1 MPRRP
6 RTFLPNVPV
15 HIVQRGASRE
25 AVFFDDEDYKAY
37 AGWMKEAGLVY
48 DVAIHAFVLMTNHIH
63 ILISAQ
69 APENVGKFMQHIGRR
84 YVPFINHK
92 YGRSG
97 SLREGRYK
105 SNLVQSERYFLAVM
119 RYIELNP
126 VRASMVEQA
135 AQYRWSSFRHNCG
148 LKPLSFITPHTTFD
162 SLGSDIETRSRS
174 YLSMFEHQQNS
185 QEINTIRNAWQRGRP
200 LA

>member
-6 RTFLPNVPV
+6 RAFLPNVPV

-48 DVAIHAFVLMTNHIH
+48 DVSIHAFVLMTNHIH

-97 SLREGRYK
+97 SLWESRYK
-105 SNLVQSERYFLAVM
+105 SNIVQSERYFLAVM

-126 VRASMVEQA
+126 VRANMVEHA
-135 AQYRWSSFRHNCG
+135 ANYRWSSFRHNCG
-148 LKPLSFITPHTTFD
+148 IKPLSFITPHPIFRA
-162 SLGSDIETRSRS
+162 LGPNIQTCSQH
-174 YLSMFEHQQNS
+174 YMSMFENHQAP
-185 QEINTIRNAWQRGRP
+185 QEINTIRNAWLRGRP
-200 LA
+200 LV

>member
-15 HIVQRGASRE
+15 HIVQRGASHE

-37 AGWMKEAGLVY
+37 AGWMKEAAQTY
-48 DVAIHAFVLMTNHIH
+48 DIAIHAFVLMTNHIH
-63 ILISAQ
+63 ILLTAQ
-69 APENVGKFMQHIGRR
+69 NPENVGKFMQHIGRR

-97 SLREGRYK
+97 SLWEGRYK

-135 AQYRWSSFRHNCG
+135 AQYRWSSFRHNSG
-148 LKPLSFITPHTTFD
+148 LKPLSFITPHPIFTA
-162 SLGSDIETRSRS
+162 LGSNIESRNQY
-174 YLSMFEHQQNS
+174 YLSMFEHKQNT

>member
-6 RTFLPNVPV
+6 RTLLPNVPV

-25 AVFFDDEDYKAY
+25 AVFFEDEDYKAY
-37 AGWMKEAGLVY
+37 ASWMKEAAQAY
-48 DVAIHAFVLMTNHIH
+48 DIAVHAFVLMTNHIH
-63 ILISAQ
+63 ILLTAQ
-69 APENVGKFMQHIGRR
+69 NTENVSKFMQHIGRR

-97 SLREGRYK
+97 SLWESRYK

-126 VRASMVEQA
+126 VRANMVEQA
-135 AQYRWSSFRHNCG
+135 AQYRWSSFRHNSG
-148 LKPLSFITPHTTFD
+148 LKPLSFITPHPIFNM
-162 SLGSDIETRSRS
+162 LGSDTATRSGN
-174 YLSMFEHQQNS
+174 YLSMFEQQQNS
-185 QEINTIRNAWQRGRP
+185 QEINAIRNAWQTGRS
-200 LA
+200 LV